1 MKLLG
6 SRGNGGFLRSLERHD
21 EIAARFILLPVA
33 LVVLVSTIIV
43 IEIQGLHWRTS
54 LGST

>member
-6 SRGNGGFLRSLERHD
+6 SRGNGGFLRGLNRHG
-21 EIAARFILLPVA
+21 EIAARFILFVVA
-33 LVVLVSTIIV
+33 FAVLAGTTIV
-43 IEIQGLHWRTS
+43 IEIQGLHWRAS